1 MIKRWSKFN
10 ESASDTFTEEMSQ
23 EIIYF
28 FVGSSNNSKEM
39 EELYRET
46 MRFYNLNQMIFWGEK
61 SYDEMKE
68 YTKYLLDSSRG
79 NPELTKEL
87 IGLYNKIRQEMSMFP
102 EVCQIEDIYLSI
114 IEDLKYD
121 FYLRIDSIR
130 KEISIILSKRGKSQL
145 NEFIEICKIVESSL
159 KRLKSDKLDPHLYS
173 CEYKSNEI
181 EFKINLKA

>member
-61 SYDEMKE
+61 SYDEM
-68 YTKYLLDSSRG
+68 
-79 NPELTKEL
+79 N
-87 IGLYNKIRQEMSMFP
+87 
-102 EVCQIEDIYLSI
+102 
-114 IEDLKYD
+114 
-121 FYLRIDSIR
+121 
-130 KEISIILSKRGKSQL
+130 
-145 NEFIEICKIVESSL
+145 
-159 KRLKSDKLDPHLYS
+159 
-173 CEYKSNEI
+173 
-181 EFKINLKA
+181 